1 MAGRAT
7 LADRASPLSERP
19 SGLPFIDA
27 YQVDVNAEPER
38 VWEATARLLPGI
50 GGRFGPAFARLLG
63 CSEVERPA
71 LASHELPDAIVGF
84 RVERAERPSLIEL
97 RGEHRFARYAL
108 TFRIEPGTSRGSVLI
123 AETDADFR
131 GPAGCL
137 YRAAVIGTSAHV
149 VLVRKLLRT
158 VKRGAERVSY
168 PAGQPAGSSR
178 PRSSYTDTG

>member
-1 MAGRAT
+1 MA
-7 LADRASPLSERP
+7 DSASPWPERP
-19 SGLPFIDA
+19 SGLSFVDA
-27 YQVDVNAEPER
+27 YRVEVAAGPER
-38 VWEATARLLPGI
+38 VWDATARLLPRI

-71 LASHELPDAIVGF
+71 LGSHELPHAIVGF

-97 RGEHRFARYAL
+97 RGRHRFARYAL
-108 TFRIEPGTSRGSVLI
+108 TFRIEPGASRGSVLI
-123 AETDADFR
+123 AETDAEFP
-131 GPAGCL
+131 GAAGRL
-137 YRAAVIGTSAHV
+137 YRAAVIGTRAHA

-168 PAGQPAGSSR
+168 PAGQPAGSTR